1 MIVIQY
7 IRTEAKRFQT
17 FVANHLSLI
26 HDVSSPM
33 QWKYV
38 PSELNQADHASHG
51 IKATDTHY
59 LDHWLNGPSF
69 LWKNE
74 CYWPQEPTDFVELA
88 EDDRDKAITPR
99 SHC

>member
-1 MIVIQY
+1 
-7 IRTEAKRFQT
+7 
-17 FVANHLSLI
+17 
-26 HDVSSPM
+26 M

-51 IKATDTHY
+51 IKATDTNY